1 MKILILED
9 EDNKFK
15 EISNFIQEEND
26 FITIIREKNYRGFAK
41 SIERELFDL
50 ILIDLFVP
58 LYEGTDSNDQSIAL
72 MEDLRD
78 TKCINCNTEVIAL
91 TQHDD
96 SASDHIK
103 EFNYKHISV
112 LIYSEDKKWK
122 ETLSKTIKNLN
133 LPNYDFVI
141 ICALDKEKDAYSFLN
156 NSVTDNFTIK
166 SFDCKGITLNNYQ
179 GVIIKSPRMGLVDA
193 AITTS
198 RAIEIFKP
206 KIVCMSGI
214 CASVDNSIKIY
225 DLIIPDVCYQH
236 DSGKWVKEGLIP
248 EPYSVQLDHKLS
260 LEIKTETSNPGFVRD
275 LQQGIILRKSEMS
288 DEELNLTVHFGVAS
302 SGNTVIADEFMNEIV
317 KDQHRKLLGFD
328 MENYAIYESA
338 RLADNNVKYFSV
350 KSVVDNG
357 SPSKGDNY
365 HRVACLLSAKA
376 TIKLLEKILLI

>member
-9 EDNKFK
+9 EDNKFE
-15 EISNFIQEEND
+15 EISRFILEGND
-26 FITIIREKNYRGFAK
+26 FITIIREKNYRRFAK
-41 SIERELFDL
+41 SIEREQFDL

-58 LYEGTDSNDQSIAL
+58 LNDGMEANDQSITL

-78 TKCINCNTEVIAL
+78 SKCVNCNTEVIAL
-91 TQHDD
+91 TQHDE

-103 EFNYKHISV
+103 DFNYKHISV
-112 LIYSEDKKWK
+112 LIYSDDAKWK
-122 ETLSKTIKNLN
+122 ETLSKTISNLN
-133 LPNYDFVI
+133 LPNFDFVI
-141 ICALDKEKDAYSFLN
+141 ICALDKEIDAYSLLSYN
-156 NSVTDNFTIK
+156 VTENFTIN
-166 SFDCKGITLNNYQ
+166 SFDCRGITFDDYQ

-214 CASVDNSIKIY
+214 CASVADDVKIY
-225 DLIIPDVCYQH
+225 DLIIPEMCYQH
-236 DSGKWVKEGLIP
+236 DSGKWVKDGLIS
-248 EPYSVQLDHKLS
+248 EPYSVQLDHKVS
-260 LEIKTETSNPGFVRD
+260 LKIKTEISKLGFVND
-275 LQQGIILRKSEMS
+275 LQQGITLKRSEMS
-288 DEELNLTVHFGVAS
+288 DEELNVKIHFGVAS

-328 MENYAIYESA
+328 MESYAIYESA
-338 RLADNNVKYFSV
+338 RLANNNVKYFSI

-365 HRVACLLSAKA
+365 HRVASLLSAKA
-376 TIKLLEKILLI
+376 TIKVLEKILVM